1 MREPEAP
8 TLPLYLA
15 RPIALGLALMSGKTI
30 VAAEKSELI
39 LSAPLSIPAMMH
51 DHLLVIVLFLF
62 IDLFVV
68 LKGRQGGEEGEAVSQ
83 RAMTFV
89 FGLALL
95 WVALSVP
102 IAKALGGPATIA
114 QLREAGGTWALV
126 LSGLDLSSALGLILV
141 VAIGVGSA
149 LKLRRA
155 ERKRVLLPVSILAL
169 LIAIVGP
176 LGRDTIASTGLE
188 LDPFAVVI
196 QATWQGLQSVTG
208 S

>member
-1 MREPEAP
+1 
-8 TLPLYLA
+8 
-15 RPIALGLALMSGKTI
+15 
-30 VAAEKSELI
+30 
-39 LSAPLSIPAMMH
+39 MMH

-149 LKLRRA
+149 MKLRRA